1 MKIDPNDYNIP
12 EGFRHYGGDPAE
24 DSLGPFFGRIVE
36 NGFETAFRAQAKHCN
51 GHNTVHGG
59 ILMIFAD
66 YSLCMAGIDGEEGV
80 SVITISCNNEFILP
94 ALEGDL
100 ILGRCEVLRQGRS
113 LIFVRC
119 TLSVNGNHVLNSSGV
134 VKRIPKPA

>member
-1 MKIDPNDYNIP
+1 M
-12 EGFRHYGGDPAE
+12 
-24 DSLGPFFGRIVE
+24 S
-36 NGFETAFRAQAKHCN
+36 
-51 GHNTVHGG
+51 
-59 ILMIFAD
+59 FAD

-80 SVITISCNNEFILP
+80 SVVTISCNNEFILP
-94 ALEGDL
+94 AVEGDL
-100 ILGRCEVLRQGRS
+100 ILGNCEVLRQGRS